1 MVKEINAEEYSEI
14 LNSSKP
20 VVIDF
25 HATWCGPCKV
35 LSPILEELDDEIEGV
50 EFVKLDVDQHPQI
63 AGQNQVMGVPTV
75 VILKDGEVKDRFVG
89 VQPKEVIKEKNYFTR
104 LIVLRIVLVLQVL
117 ILLLFGFFI
126 LNIQNTVN
134 ELSGQLETAL
144 LTIEDMKTV
153 LPEIEEAVENFNQLE
168 PLFENLGKLSELLSV
183 LTDPFGSNG

>member
-1 MVKEINAEEYSEI
+1 M
-14 LNSSKP
+14 
-20 VVIDF
+20 
-25 HATWCGPCKV
+25 
-35 LSPILEELDDEIEGV
+35 
-50 EFVKLDVDQHPQI
+50 
-63 AGQNQVMGVPTV
+63 
-75 VILKDGEVKDRFVG
+75 
-89 VQPKEVIKEKNYFTR
+89 
-104 LIVLRIVLVLQVL
+104 LRIVLVLQVL

-126 LNIQNTVN
+126 LNIQSTVI

>member
-1 MVKEINAEEYSEI
+1 M
-14 LNSSKP
+14 
-20 VVIDF
+20 
-25 HATWCGPCKV
+25 
-35 LSPILEELDDEIEGV
+35 
-50 EFVKLDVDQHPQI
+50 
-63 AGQNQVMGVPTV
+63 
-75 VILKDGEVKDRFVG
+75 
-89 VQPKEVIKEKNYFTR
+89 
-104 LIVLRIVLVLQVL
+104 LRIVLVLQVL

-126 LNIQNTVN
+126 LNIQNTVY

>member
-1 MVKEINAEEYSEI
+1 M
-14 LNSSKP
+14 
-20 VVIDF
+20 
-25 HATWCGPCKV
+25 
-35 LSPILEELDDEIEGV
+35 
-50 EFVKLDVDQHPQI
+50 
-63 AGQNQVMGVPTV
+63 
-75 VILKDGEVKDRFVG
+75 
-89 VQPKEVIKEKNYFTR
+89 
-104 LIVLRIVLVLQVL
+104 LRIVLVLQVL
-117 ILLLFGFFI
+117 ILLLFGIFI